1 MEVPYRGKKTNEVKR
16 SGISNSKDQVPTC
29 YKQYDSNGIAT
40 HVSHKTLSTKVN
52 MMFSN
57 EKAKEATVCFE
68 GCQDMI
74 FEVKKNDY
82 DTSFDKEE
90 KSESF
95 PKRAPKKMEE
105 VEVKCQST
113 LKFSVPQFT
122 DRAARSSKVKLLDW
136 M

>member
-1 MEVPYRGKKTNEVKR
+1 
-16 SGISNSKDQVPTC
+16 
-29 YKQYDSNGIAT
+29 
-40 HVSHKTLSTKVN
+40 
-52 MMFSN
+52 MFSN

-82 DTSFDKEE
+82 DTTFINKEE

-122 DRAARSSKVKLLDW
+122 ERAARSSKVKLLDL